1 MRFIGS
7 KATLLDNI
15 DMVISENTNG
25 TENTFCDI
33 FSGTGIV
40 ARHFKPKYE
49 VYSNDTLHFS
59 YVIQKATVENNSKPT
74 FKRLKNIGIAD
85 PFKFLEETQI
95 KTLNYIDNNYFIT
108 KNYTPHDDC
117 NRMYVSNKNAA
128 RIDFIR
134 STIEA
139 WKHESLLS
147 ELEYYYLLAGLIEG
161 VPSISNITGT
171 YGAYL
176 KQWDKRTYKDLEMA
190 RLDVIDNKRNNKC
203 YNMDANKLIRE
214 IEGDILYLDPP
225 YNSRQYAPNYHLLET
240 ISKYDF
246 PEIHGIT
253 GMRPYDDLKSS
264 FCIKNEALD
273 AFEDLINKA
282 QFANIVMSY
291 STDGLMSEKQ
301 IEKVLKQHGT
311 PETYK
316 KYAVPYRQ
324 YMSKKTKKT
333 ECLYEYL
340 FYIKKEIPKK
350 QMFDFILNGN
360 VKTAKQIISDKK
372 KYIKSPMNYIGG
384 KYKLLPQI
392 IPLFPSCIGTF
403 IDLFSGGCNVAINVN
418 ANKIICNDINNKII
432 QLFKKFNEMEL
443 QE

>member
-161 VPSISNITGT
+161 VPSISN
-171 YGAYL
+171 
-176 KQWDKRTYKDLEMA
+176 
-190 RLDVIDNKRNNKC
+190 
-203 YNMDANKLIRE
+203 
-214 IEGDILYLDPP
+214 
-225 YNSRQYAPNYHLLET
+225 
-240 ISKYDF
+240 
-246 PEIHGIT
+246 
-253 GMRPYDDLKSS
+253 
-264 FCIKNEALD
+264 
-273 AFEDLINKA
+273 
-282 QFANIVMSY
+282 
-291 STDGLMSEKQ
+291 
-301 IEKVLKQHGT
+301 
-311 PETYK
+311 
-316 KYAVPYRQ
+316 
-324 YMSKKTKKT
+324 
-333 ECLYEYL
+333 
-340 FYIKKEIPKK
+340 
-350 QMFDFILNGN
+350 
-360 VKTAKQIISDKK
+360 
-372 KYIKSPMNYIGG
+372 
-384 KYKLLPQI
+384 
-392 IPLFPSCIGTF
+392 
-403 IDLFSGGCNVAINVN
+403 
-418 ANKIICNDINNKII
+418 
-432 QLFKKFNEMEL
+432 
-443 QE
+443 